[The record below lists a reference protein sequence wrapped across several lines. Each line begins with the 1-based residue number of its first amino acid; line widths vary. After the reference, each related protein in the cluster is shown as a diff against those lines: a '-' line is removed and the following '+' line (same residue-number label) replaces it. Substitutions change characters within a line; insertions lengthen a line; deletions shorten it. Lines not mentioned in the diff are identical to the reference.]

1 MSEVPFVV
9 GGADLGL
16 RERLDEEIS
25 AFNAAATGYHDGR
38 MLSVAVH
45 GDGGDLRRK
54 CGRAPGYPHGHDDVH
69 LVKQFG

>member
-1 MSEVPFVV
+1 
-9 GGADLGL
+9 
-16 RERLDEEIS
+16 
-25 AFNAAATGYHDGR
+25 
-38 MLSVAVH
+38 MLSAAVH